1 MHNEEAFLF
10 QETCR
15 VFSYVWSC
23 ASRKRLYM
31 KLCPQCNFEN
41 IRNSFYCERCG
52 TLLPSN
58 KAQTTKTTAPARA
71 QESML
76 PLLEIYTPTPLPP
89 PSPSLSPGKV
99 QPQQIVESLPARTG
113 NVLDLVGR
121 VLLYLVGTLIASL
134 GLFGFLSAF
143 MDEAADI
150 VGFLFLFMSS
160 IVILVIA
167 LILHR
172 TPYLRGWQRLVGMF
186 AVTGVIFIVL
196 LIGAAIVSM
205 HTGGS
210 KEPSIIYG
218 GIIIIY
224 GVVLAATALW

>member
-1 MHNEEAFLF
+1 MKKHSYFRGYGASFPASGHS
-10 QETCR
+10 R
-15 VFSYVWSC
+15 VESVYI
-23 ASRKRLYM
+23 M

-58 KAQTTKTTAPARA
+58 KAQATKTTAPARA

-76 PLLEIYTPTPLPP
+76 PLLTLYTPTPLSPPP
-89 PSPSLSPGKV
+89 PSPSPGV
-99 QPQQIVESLPARTG
+99 VPPQQNNKSSPSQTG
-113 NVLDLVGR
+113 TILNLAGR
-121 VLLYLVGTLIASL
+121 ILLYLFGTLIASF

-143 MDEAADI
+143 MSEAADM
-150 VGFLFLFMSS
+150 VGFLFLLMSS

-172 TPYLRGWQRLVGMF
+172 TPYLRWRQRLIGML

-196 LIGAAIVSM
+196 LMGAAVVST

-218 GIIIIY
+218 GITIIY